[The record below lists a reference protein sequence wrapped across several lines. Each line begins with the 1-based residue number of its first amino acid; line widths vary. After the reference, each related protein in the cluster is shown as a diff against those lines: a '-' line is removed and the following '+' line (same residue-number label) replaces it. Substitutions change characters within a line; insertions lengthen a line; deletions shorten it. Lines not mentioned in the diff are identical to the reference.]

1 MAGLWGKFFVFGEVE
16 IFCSVRLSHAFCGW
30 DAVRH
35 DTLRVCWQ
43 AESRHSSKVSSPNAS
58 LLPIGCEAAP
68 YKAFAPP
75 APNKNF
81 PQEHPHHTKRNKFSP
96 CKGGCSWG
104 KFWEGQGGLEGRKP
118 STKEGFLRL
127 QGLPFLQG
135 LSHPPPHPNVSTQK
149 SESSSRRRTVTS
161 SRSSPSA
168 APTCR
173 LSQRRLPSRR
183 KPRPA

>member
-1 MAGLWGKFFVFGEVE
+1 MGLSLQTSLSPSTSPITPPFRKRRFGSFSGNGGVMGEV
-16 IFCSVRLSHAFCGW
+16 FCVWGGGVFCRVRLSHAFCGW

-35 DTLRVCWQ
+35 DTLRVCRQ

-96 CKGGCSWG
+96 YKGGCSWG
-104 KFWEGQGGLEGRKP
+104 KFSEGAGGLEG
-118 STKEGFLRL
+118 EGVLFQEDSLS
-127 QGLPFLQG
+127 LQG
-135 LSHPPPHPNVSTQK
+135 LSHSL
-149 SESSSRRRTVTS
+149 SSDIF
-161 SRSSPSA
+161 
-168 APTCR
+168 
-173 LSQRRLPSRR
+173 L
-183 KPRPA
+183 

>member
-1 MAGLWGKFFVFGEVE
+1 MGLSPSKPPSLTENFPHNPAISEAKIWFVFRKWRGYGGSFFVFGEVE

-30 DAVRH
+30 EAVRH
-35 DTLRVCWQ
+35 DTLRVCRQ

-75 APNKNF
+75 VPNKNF

-104 KFWEGQGGLEGRKP
+104 KFWEGQGGLEGRRP
-118 STKEGFLRL
+118 SPKEGLLRL
-127 QGLPFLQG
+127 QGLPYLSSEIFL
-135 LSHPPPHPNVSTQK
+135 
-149 SESSSRRRTVTS
+149 
-161 SRSSPSA
+161 
-168 APTCR
+168 
-173 LSQRRLPSRR
+173 
-183 KPRPA
+183 